1 MQASL
6 SSRPPPLAL
15 TDLPLSS
22 LAGTDALG
30 HDAPPTAV
38 CSGAAC
44 VTEPSLLQLFHV
56 SIRLGRRCLGPG
68 RGGGLVG
75 RELRIVLV
83 TEGRPQ
89 DSLVGS
95 RFVPFGC
102 LQFLSWSPPNH
113 SVRTCWALGG
123 NTDTSFSSEAN
134 QEAASLMETPQ
145 HWPLGPDS
153 DACSYMTSGKSLNG
167 LASPPAC
174 GVFVQFK
181 GGALVIFCCITN

>member
-38 CSGAAC
+38 CSGPAC

-56 SIRLGRRCLGPG
+56 SIRLERRCLGPG

-75 RELRIVLV
+75 SELRIVLV

-102 LQFLSWSPPNH
+102 LQSLSWSPPNH

-134 QEAASLMETPQ
+134 HTHVFLAYACKTYARLQQPQ
-145 HWPLGPDS
+145 NVWAFPFP
-153 DACSYMTSGKSLNG
+153 
-167 LASPPAC
+167 
-174 GVFVQFK
+174 
-181 GGALVIFCCITN
+181 TNNHVWRMF